1 MIHVIVA
8 VFAVFGTLWAIAV
21 WIVGGFTIAVA
32 GIAIQSHDPFRP
44 LALAAV
50 AAIVYFSIRGPLNAR
65 RLTMPLAVLLA
76 LCPAVAGIARNS
88 WTAGGADQYAYVS
101 QADLWLNGNLTVPI
115 PLAATAPWPE
125 ASLTFMPYGFRPAVS
140 GPALVPVT
148 APGLPLLMAAAKRTA
163 GHCAMFLV
171 TPFSGALLVWI
182 TFAAGRRLVSDAM
195 GLAAAWLVATSPA
208 VLAMLVSP
216 MSDVPAAAFWAV
228 AMYFTLGSSSRSALM
243 AGLAASAAILI
254 RPNLAPLAAIL
265 VIWRFWTALEVAG
278 LKASTTIDATSGATS
293 NATSEVVPTL
303 SSVVPT
309 LSSVVPTSSSV
320 VPTFRSAVLPMIA
333 GTLPGCLFIAW
344 INNRLYGSPLASG
357 YGSLSAL
364 FSLSYVPINIERYGV
379 WLVQSQTPLA
389 VAGITA
395 LLLPLKWIW
404 PTREQRQ
411 AALLLGACVVVVWAL
426 YLIYMPFEAWW
437 FLRFLLPAWPAMCL
451 GAAAVVFRIAQA
463 GGISG
468 RVAAYAILAVVGAHN
483 LYYASTHGAFP
494 SGEGDHRYVS
504 IAKMVEQATDP
515 AAVVFTG
522 QHSGPIRYYAGRTI
536 VRFDMLDAA
545 WLDRAVQWLNSQG
558 RRPYFL
564 LEEWEVTAFQDRFAR
579 SNTLGT
585 IALAPI
591 VDYRAPGVPGRVYLF
606 DPARPEGDTPIT
618 TPPAS
623 AHAKCVP
630 PSPLLHLR

>member
-8 VFAVFGTLWAIAV
+8 VFAVFGTLWALAV
-21 WIVGGFTIAVA
+21 WIVGGFTIALA
-32 GIAIQSHDPFRP
+32 GVTIHSHDPFRP
-44 LALAAV
+44 LTIAMV
-50 AAIVYFSIRGPLNAR
+50 AAIVYLATRGPFNAR

-101 QADLWLNGNLTVPI
+101 QADLWLNGDLTVPI
-115 PLAATAPWPE
+115 PLAAAAPWPE
-125 ASLTFMPYGFRPAVS
+125 ALLTFMPHGFRPAVS

-148 APGLPLLMAAAKRTA
+148 APGLPLLMAAAKTIA

-171 TPFSGALLVWI
+171 TPLSGALLVWI
-182 TFAAGRRLVSDAM
+182 TFAIGRRLVSDAM

-216 MSDVPAAAFWAV
+216 MSDVPAAAFWAG
-228 AMYFTLGSSSRSALM
+228 AIYFTLGSSSRSALM

-254 RPNLAPLAAIL
+254 RPNLAPVAAIL
-265 VIWRFWTALEVAG
+265 VVWKFWTAMAG
-278 LKASTTIDATSGATS
+278 LKASTTTGASTTTHVTAS
-293 NATSEVVPTL
+293 D
-303 SSVVPT
+303 
-309 LSSVVPTSSSV
+309 V

-364 FSLSYVPINIERYGV
+364 FSLSHVPINLERYGV

-389 VAGITA
+389 IVGVAA

-404 PTREQRQ
+404 PTRDQRQ
-411 AALLLGACVVVVWAL
+411 AALLLGTCVVVVWSL
-426 YLIYMPFEAWW
+426 YLIYLPFEAWW
-437 FLRFLLPAWPAMCL
+437 FLRFLLPAWAPMCL
-451 GAAAVVFRIAQA
+451 GAAAVVVRIARAQRVW
-463 GGISG
+463 G
-468 RVAAYAILAVVGAHN
+468 RVAACAILAGVGAHN

-494 SGEGDHRYVS
+494 SGEGEHRYVS

-515 AAVVFTG
+515 AAVVFAG

-536 VRFDMLDAA
+536 VRFDILDAA

-564 LEEWEVTAFQDRFAR
+564 LEEWEVTAFQERFAR
-579 SNTLGT
+579 SNALGT